1 MARTTAAQFA
11 RQLRRLGAT
20 ANANGRDV
28 IATYHDVQV
37 TARFASDIDGFDLAW
52 RADAP
57 ADTAVI
63 RSMAGVKRALGL
75 PKQPIVIIAGT
86 GRSNSR
92 THIVRTG
99 WTYIA
104 ACGVGVDGRATEG
117 AIGEVTCPKCR
128 SIWRQR

>member
-37 TARFASDIDGFDLAW
+37 TARFASDLDGFDLAW

-63 RSMAGVKRALGL
+63 RSVAGVKRALGL

-86 GRSNSR
+86 GRSNPAPTSCEPAGHTSR
-92 THIVRTG
+92 P
-99 WTYIA
+99 A
-104 ACGVGVDGRATEG
+104 ASLSTAAR
-117 AIGEVTCPKCR
+117 PKGPSAR
-128 SIWRQR
+128 